1 MRATCSVTEKEN
13 GGDKVKS
20 EGRREEGKNC
30 KNDGK
35 WRGSSRERSPEV
47 KEYTASVC
55 VCEGVWSL
63 GDSARSLTRRF
74 WGLIELAERTAECSD
89 WGLCHPLK
97 QQLFVDPSG
106 LHPHLH
112 HHHHPH
118 RRPSHGDEGPVTQRV
133 MEVEWEDPVIQ
144 HFAVPFKA
152 DIYICFF

>member
-1 MRATCSVTEKEN
+1 MGNEEEVAE
-13 GGDKVKS
+13 
-20 EGRREEGKNC
+20 REVLRWKNTQ
-30 KNDGK
+30 
-35 WRGSSRERSPEV
+35 PQ
-47 KEYTASVC
+47 C

-97 QQLFVDPSG
+97 QQLFVDPFG

-118 RRPSHGDEGPVTQRV
+118 RRPSHGDEGPVTQTV

-152 DIYICFF
+152 DIYICFFNIQHIYKNVSNSSWFVQFGNKDL